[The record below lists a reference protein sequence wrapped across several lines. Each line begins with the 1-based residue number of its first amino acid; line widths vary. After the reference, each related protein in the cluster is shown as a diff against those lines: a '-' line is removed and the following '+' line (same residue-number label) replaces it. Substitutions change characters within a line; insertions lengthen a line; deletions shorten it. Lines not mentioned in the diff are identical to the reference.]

1 MWELDPEEGW
11 VSKNWCF
18 QIAVLKK
25 TLQSPLNSKEIKPV
39 NDKGNQ
45 PWIHIG
51 RTDAKAEV
59 SILWPPDLKSW
70 LTGKDPDAGKDE
82 KQEEKGTTED
92 EMVHG
97 IIVSMNMSLSK
108 FLETVK
114 DREAWNTAV
123 HSVPKS
129 GTWLSN
135 WTTTHF
141 SRRHPSGGNGL
152 YSIRVRACL
161 PMQESRLDPWI
172 GEIPLEKAMAIHSS
186 ILAWEIPQTEES
198 GGLRTMGPQKSQ
210 TGLRD

>member
-18 QIAVLKK
+18 QIAVLEK

-82 KQEEKGTTED
+82 KQEEKGTHDNDPE
-92 EMVHG
+92 
-97 IIVSMNMSLSK
+97 SK
-108 FLETVK
+108 GRK
-114 DREAWNTAV
+114 
-123 HSVPKS
+123 
-129 GTWLSN
+129 
-135 WTTTHF
+135 
-141 SRRHPSGGNGL
+141 
-152 YSIRVRACL
+152 
-161 PMQESRLDPWI
+161 
-172 GEIPLEKAMAIHSS
+172 
-186 ILAWEIPQTEES
+186 
-198 GGLRTMGPQKSQ
+198 
-210 TGLRD
+210 